1 MGAAGK
7 TRTSVGA
14 AIALAAVIG
23 IGLALYAGM
32 GSVVANARPELVTDV
47 GSQEQEE
54 LPDGLPAIMAAGF
67 TDENF
72 YMLYDNYDALAAA
85 PAKVDITGQIVGA
98 PWMESA
104 EDQSNAM
111 SFQMYQGTNILD
123 YRYISVTYNL
133 AGSPPVEGLDC
144 MHVTGTTEGYRVF
157 TDQHGP
163 YTLPNVVDAHVERL
177 DCVDYLYHA
186 EKAIEVGKTYT
197 YGGISVSLE
206 KVEFAREHTR
216 AYISVSN
223 SNPEPVNFLKGAR
236 VAYQGHHHYLHLEGA
251 PNVHMPEIDYTIM
264 PGEVQ
269 HGVVLFKPLDY
280 THDSLFKFAAKNG
293 FESYIFKFEVPS
305 PFHHGESE
313 GHAEEE
319 GHAETDDHVAEEGH
333 EEADSHPE
341 TDEHASEEEHAVEK
355 EHSESEQ
362 AGEHEED
369 AGHEEPESSDH

>member
-14 AIALAAVIG
+14 VIALAAVIG

-32 GSVVANARPELVTDV
+32 GSVVANARPEIVTNV

-54 LPDGLPAIMAAGF
+54 LPDGLPEIVAAGF

-72 YMLYDNYDALAAA
+72 YMLYENYDALAG
-85 PAKVDITGQIVGA
+85 PPIKVDITGQVVGA
-98 PWMESA
+98 PWLESA
-104 EDQSNAM
+104 EEQANAM

-123 YRYISVTYNL
+123 YRYISVTYDL
-133 AGSPPVEGLDC
+133 AGSAPVEGLDC
-144 MHVTGTTEGYRVF
+144 VHVTGTTEGYRVF

-186 EKAIEVGKTYT
+186 EKTIDVGKTYT
-197 YGGISVSLE
+197 YGGVSVSLE
-206 KVEFAREHTR
+206 KVEFARDHTR

-223 SNPEPVNFLKGAR
+223 SNPEPINFLKGAR

-264 PGEVQ
+264 PGETQ

-280 THDSLFKFAAKNG
+280 THDSLFKFAAKKG
-293 FESYIFKFEVPS
+293 FDSYTFKFDVPS

-313 GHAEEE
+313 GHAE
-319 GHAETDDHVAEEGH
+319 TDDHAA
-333 EEADSHPE
+333 EAD
-341 TDEHASEEEHAVEK
+341 DHAVEEEHAAEEEHAESAAEHK
-355 EHSESEQ
+355 ED
-362 AGEHEED
+362 G
-369 AGHEEPESSDH
+369 GHEEPESSGH